1 LDIKWFF
8 VIIGIFLTFAIL
20 AGMYFISTFT
30 LLQQQ
35 KYYEDSQKGAI
46 ERFDNSTVIHDFLFK
61 NITDLKK
68 GLDPILATVK
78 NATDMRIQQDIH
90 YNQTAEDF
98 KKIQQ
103 VLQIKLQDHITLGQV
118 NQTVN
123 QILGI
128 LTNNQTTTNTGNGSI
143 IIENTTKPIP
153 IPPVPSPTPLP
164 VPAPIVNNDT
174 NKKENDTG
182 GIVIENITDIG
193 NDKGLILL
201 RNQ

>member
-1 LDIKWFF
+1 
-8 VIIGIFLTFAIL
+8 
-20 AGMYFISTFT
+20 MYFISTFT

-90 YNQTAEDF
+90 YNQTAQDF

>member
-90 YNQTAEDF
+90 YNQTAQDF

-103 VLQIKLQDHITLGQV
+103 VLQIKLQDHITLGQM

>member
-8 VIIGIFLTFAIL
+8 VIIGIFLTFSIL
-20 AGMYFISTFT
+20 AGMYFITNFA

-90 YNQTAEDF
+90 YNQTAQDF
-98 KKIQQ
+98 KKIKQI
-103 VLQIKLQDHITLGQV
+103 LEIKLQDHETLKQV

-128 LTNNQTTTNTGNGSI
+128 LSNNGSV
-143 IIENTTKPIP
+143 PI
-153 IPPVPSPTPLP
+153 PTPLP
-164 VPAPIVNNDT
+164 VPAPIVDNNT
-174 NKKENDTG
+174 NTEE
-182 GIVIENITDIG
+182 GIIVENITDK
-193 NDKGLILL
+193 KGLAS
-201 RNQ
+201 

>member
-103 VLQIKLQDHITLGQV
+103 VLQIKLQDHITLGQM

>member
-1 LDIKWFF
+1 
-8 VIIGIFLTFAIL
+8 
-20 AGMYFISTFT
+20 MYFITNFA

-90 YNQTAEDF
+90 YNQTAQDF
-98 KKIQQ
+98 KKIKQI
-103 VLQIKLQDHITLGQV
+103 LEIKLQDHETLKQV

-128 LTNNQTTTNTGNGSI
+128 LSNNGSV
-143 IIENTTKPIP
+143 PI
-153 IPPVPSPTPLP
+153 PTPLP
-164 VPAPIVNNDT
+164 VPAPIVDNNT
-174 NKKENDTG
+174 NTEE
-182 GIVIENITDIG
+182 GIIVENITDK
-193 NDKGLILL
+193 KGLAS
-201 RNQ
+201 

>member
-90 YNQTAEDF
+90 YNQTAQDF

>member
-1 LDIKWFF
+1 
-8 VIIGIFLTFAIL
+8 
-20 AGMYFISTFT
+20 
-30 LLQQQ
+30 
-35 KYYEDSQKGAI
+35 
-46 ERFDNSTVIHDFLFK
+46 
-61 NITDLKK
+61 
-68 GLDPILATVK
+68 
-78 NATDMRIQQDIH
+78 
-90 YNQTAEDF
+90 
-98 KKIQQ
+98 
-103 VLQIKLQDHITLGQV
+103 
-118 NQTVN
+118 VN

>member
-8 VIIGIFLTFAIL
+8 VIIGIFLTFSIL
-20 AGMYFISTFT
+20 AGMYFITNFA